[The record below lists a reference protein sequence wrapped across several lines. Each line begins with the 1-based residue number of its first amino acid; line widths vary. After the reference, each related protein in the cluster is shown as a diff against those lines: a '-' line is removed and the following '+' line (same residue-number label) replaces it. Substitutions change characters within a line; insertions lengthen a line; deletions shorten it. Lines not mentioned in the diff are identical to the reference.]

1 MILFYLVGLKS
12 RNCII
17 IIIIIIIAWMSKIME
32 AFSVVW
38 FGITITKS
46 KKYAGLRENKVPLCY
61 IFVSQSLPLY

>member
-12 RNCII
+12 RNC

>member
-12 RNCII
+12 RNC

-46 KKYAGLRENKVPLCY
+46 KKYAGLRENKVALCY